1 MPVEAVEQTDG
12 MTMQLVKR
20 GLRGRIRGIP
30 VQQDLFWSADA
41 HFIPNLMSSR
51 RIERAM
57 YWTKLPSILVRFR
70 KANLKFLGKTKIT
83 DSDPT

>member
-1 MPVEAVEQTDG
+1 MPVETIEQSDG
-12 MTMQLVKR
+12 VTMQLVKC
-20 GLRGRIRGIP
+20 GLRGWVRGIS
-30 VQQDLFWSADA
+30 VQQDLLWSADA
-41 HFIPNLMSSR
+41 HFIPELMSSR
-51 RIERAM
+51 RIERTV